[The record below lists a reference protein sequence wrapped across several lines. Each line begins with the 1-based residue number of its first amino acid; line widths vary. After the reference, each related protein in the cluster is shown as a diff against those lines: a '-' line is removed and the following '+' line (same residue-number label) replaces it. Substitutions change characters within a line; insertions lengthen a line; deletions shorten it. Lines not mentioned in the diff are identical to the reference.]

1 MLISRYTL
9 LNCVSEEGNCLIFYQ
24 IGLEIRGPKLVTSD
38 FRFQWLRP
46 ELKQGLQGMTGG
58 DVCSPTPK
66 VDAKGN
72 NGKVCLNQI
81 CEVENMDVAY
91 KLAYISISVSASIH
105 MKKKLT

>member
-46 ELKQGLQGMTGG
+46 KLKQGLLPLFLAKYE
-58 DVCSPTPK
+58 SPK
-66 VDAKGN
+66 QNAKGAKSS
-72 NGKVCLNQI
+72 GKLCGVPLFSFPTYTKKSQTP
-81 CEVENMDVAY
+81 V
-91 KLAYISISVSASIH
+91 VSPYQ
-105 MKKKLT
+105 

>member
-46 ELKQGLQGMTGG
+46 KLKQGLQL
-58 DVCSPTPK
+58 CSEALAKRQSPRPNAK
-66 VDAKGN
+66 EAKSRENSVHDA
-72 NGKVCLNQI
+72 
-81 CEVENMDVAY
+81 
-91 KLAYISISVSASIH
+91 
-105 MKKKLT
+105 